1 MESQVEES
9 HLLHDTYI
17 FMTFLSTILRITNNI
32 KVLRKNRLGKWKRE
46 INRIK
51 KKKKHFAYSRPFKLI
66 KNKNSQNKIP
76 FPQYDPKKNSNPPYR
91 QNTPT
96 SSTNRS
102 SSPNKTNFFFSSPNS
117 NSPFH
122 ASNLISLINP
132 TQTFLSFSKKN
143 SFSNTIRRNETLGL
157 SRARGPPRISNA
169 RNGRTKG
176 RWW

>member
-1 MESQVEES
+1 MGRVEES

-51 KKKKHFAYSRPFKLI
+51 KKKKHFACSRPFKLI

-91 QNTPT
+91 
-96 SSTNRS
+96 RS

-132 TQTFLSFSKKN
+132 TQTFLSLSLKKTN
-143 SFSNTIRRNETLGL
+143 FQARFEETKHWVY
-157 SRARGPPRISNA
+157 RARAVRHEFQA
-169 RNGRTKG
+169 REMEEQRAGGGKDKSAR
-176 RWW
+176 